1 MINNFKMPTNKTAA
15 DALISQ
21 MRKQRADLE
30 NKLANL
36 QKDNLKVK
44 EKYES
49 LKEHLVRNQKVIS
62 ETKQHILD
70 LQTKES
76 QVIQALPGLYN
87 SRSAARRARL
97 KLKAAANKSK
107 K

>member
-30 NKLANL
+30 KKLANL
-36 QKDNLKVK
+36 QNDNLKVRK
-44 EKYES
+44 KYES

-76 QVIQALPGLYN
+76 QVIEALPNLYN

-97 KLKAAANKSK
+97 KLKAAANESK
-107 K
+107 E